1 MLRITVIICF
11 TLTLLC
17 PVFCLARTGDECS
30 AQEQPMSENCEA
42 MTFGAVVEQP
52 NNGIASPHQLLP
64 SVDGLSLSEPTA
76 VGPTGRA
83 QSTLRHHSHAKSPPD
98 AARRQAFLQTF
109 LF

>member
-1 MLRITVIICF
+1 MMLRVTVIICF

-17 PVFCLARTGDECS
+17 LARTGDECS
-30 AQEQPMSENCEA
+30 AREQPMSENCEA

-52 NNGIASPHQLLP
+52 NNSIASPPQLLP
-64 SVDGLSLSEPTA
+64 SVDGLSSPEPADDGTN
-76 VGPTGRA
+76 GRLH
-83 QSTLRHHSHAKSPPD
+83 STPRQRLHAKSPPD